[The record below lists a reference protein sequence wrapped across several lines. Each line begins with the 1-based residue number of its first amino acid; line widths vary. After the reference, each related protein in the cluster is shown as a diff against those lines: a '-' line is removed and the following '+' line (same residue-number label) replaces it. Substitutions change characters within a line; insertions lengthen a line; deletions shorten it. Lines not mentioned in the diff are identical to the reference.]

1 MYWPR
6 RSRSW
11 RQESKRWRVS
21 PSIHQK
27 VCEFTTDAPVAIL
40 PLIKN
45 FTTLPKLTRNW
56 TMNLLIRLK
65 LISWITKYKRLLQ
78 GHPNI
83 SSKDELRLLSFSDAE
98 RDYVECTASMHWQGE
113 EWYFHNAG
121 LLTSKVDWHHTWSVQ
136 PKSWI
141 AIIQSFSWLLLSR
154 ILDFATTFFKIKI
167 RGTMYINLEK
177 QTLNQQWGLSLS
189 FSLFLV
195 HYII

>member
-1 MYWPR
+1 M
-6 RSRSW
+6 
-11 RQESKRWRVS
+11 
-21 PSIHQK
+21 
-27 VCEFTTDAPVAIL
+27 CEFRTGAPVAIL

-56 TMNLLIRLK
+56 TMNLSIRLK
-65 LISWITKYKRLLQ
+65 LISWIT
-78 GHPNI
+78 HCN
-83 SSKDELRLLSFSDAE
+83 
-98 RDYVECTASMHWQGE
+98 
-113 EWYFHNAG
+113 
-121 LLTSKVDWHHTWSVQ
+121 
-136 PKSWI
+136 WI

-195 HYII
+195 HCIFQIDILLIFVFVQCFLFSWFMSKYHYCCPVL